1 MKKEIIVFLLAIFTS
16 SLTYNAMAQTNYA
29 SRDEI
34 PKEYKWNFSDIYS
47 DWETWEKEFE
57 QLTKQLDEIPKFKGV
72 IKTDVKNL
80 IKIQQLSEELTKR
93 AYKVYQFVG
102 LQYTVDTKNME
113 LLSKLQKVQQLFAQF
128 GVKTSWISPELL
140 EIPEA
145 TMKKWIAENPELKDF
160 EFELMDMY
168 RLQKHVL
175 SADKEKLMS
184 YYRQSLSTSSGV
196 YSALT
201 TTDIQFKKI
210 TLSDEKEYTIS
221 PGVYKQILS
230 NNYNQE
236 DRKKAFEARYEVFA
250 GNINTHAAIYNGVV
264 QSGWASA
271 RARNYETSLDA
282 ALEGN
287 NIPKEVYLNLINTV
301 KANTKPLQ
309 KYLKLRKELLG
320 LDKYYKYDRLINLTD
335 YTKEY
340 PYDDAKKL
348 VYEAVAPLGKDYQEK
363 LKVATSNGWLDV
375 YENPGK
381 RSGAFSSGV
390 YGIHPYMMLNY
401 DGTLDYVFTLA
412 HELGHTMHTWY
423 SDENQPFAL
432 HGYTIFVAEVAS
444 TFNERLLLDYMLKN
458 TKDPKERITLLT
470 QAINNISGTF
480 YRQTRF
486 ADYEYQVHALAEQ
499 GKPINKAVLSGIW
512 KELDVQY
519 FGDVLEENQ
528 YDDYIWAMI
537 PHFHGTPFY
546 VYQYATCFASSAQIY
561 KNVTEGSK
569 KDKKA
574 ALESYLTLL
583 KSGGNDFPMEQLKKA
598 GVDLSKKETILAVIN
613 QFDALVDQL
622 EIEIKKL
629 KK

>member
-1 MKKEIIVFLLAIFTS
+1 MRNKITVLLLAILS
-16 SLTYNAMAQTNYA
+16 GSLTYHIMAQTNYA

-34 PKEYKWNFSDIYS
+34 PKEYKWNFNDIYQS
-47 DWETWEKEFE
+47 WTAWENDFE
-57 QLTKQLDEIPKFKGV
+57 LLSKQLDEIPKLKGTL
-72 IKTDVKNL
+72 KTDVKNL
-80 IKIQQLSEELTKR
+80 IKLQKLNEELSKR
-93 AYKVYQFVG
+93 AGKVYQFVG

-113 LLSKLQKVQQLFAQF
+113 LLSKLQKVQQMFAKF

-140 EIPEA
+140 EIPKE

-168 RLQKHVL
+168 RLQQHVL

-184 YYRQSLSTSSGV
+184 YYRQSLSASSSV

-201 TTDIQFKKI
+201 TTDVQFKKV
-210 TLSDEKEYTIS
+210 TLSDGKEYTVS
-221 PGVYKQILS
+221 PGVYKQVLS

-236 DRKKAFEARYEVFA
+236 DRKKAFEARYEVYA
-250 GNINTHAAIYNGVV
+250 NNLNTHAAIYNGVV

-271 RARNYETSLDA
+271 RARNYETRLDA

-320 LDKYYKYDRLINLTD
+320 LEKYYKYDRLINLTD

-340 PYDDAKKL
+340 PYDEAKKIVL
-348 VYEAVAPLGKDYQEK
+348 EAVAPLGKDYQEK
-363 LKVATSNGWLDV
+363 LKVATSSGWLDV

-390 YGIHPYMMLNY
+390 YGVHPYMMLNY

-423 SDENQPFAL
+423 SDENQPYAK
-432 HGYTIFVAEVAS
+432 HSYTIFVAEVAS
-444 TFNERLLLDYMLKN
+444 TFNEQLLLDYMMKN

-486 ADYEYQVHALAEQ
+486 ADYEYQVYTLAEQ
-499 GKPINKAVLSGIW
+499 GKPINKIVLSEIW
-512 KELDVQY
+512 HELDKQY
-519 FGDVLEENQ
+519 FGEVLEENQ

-537 PHFHGTPFY
+537 PHFHNSPYY

-561 KNVTEGSK
+561 KNVTQGSK

-574 ALESYLTLL
+574 ALDSYLTLL
-583 KSGGNDFPMEQLKKA
+583 KSGGNDFPMNQLKKA

-613 QFDALVDQL
+613 KFDELVDQL
-622 EIEIKKL
+622 AVEIEKL

>member
-1 MKKEIIVFLLAIFTS
+1 MKKEIVILILAIFAS
-16 SLTYNAMAQTNYA
+16 SLTYHAMAQTNYA

-34 PKEYKWNFSDIYS
+34 PKEYKWNFNDIYKN
-47 DWETWEKEFE
+47 WESWEKEYE
-57 QLTKQLDEIPKFKGV
+57 LLTKQLDEIPKFKGI

-80 IKIQQLSEELTKR
+80 IKIQQLSEELMKR
-93 AYKVYQFVG
+93 AYKVYQYVG

-113 LLSKLQKVQQLFAQF
+113 LLSKLQKVQLLFSQF
-128 GVKTSWISPELL
+128 GVKTSWIAPELL
-140 EIPEA
+140 EIPQE
-145 TMKKWIAENPELKDF
+145 TMKKWIVENPELKDF

-184 YYRQSLSTSSGV
+184 YYSQSLSASSSV

-210 TLSDEKEYTIS
+210 TLSDGKEYTVS

-250 GNINTHAAIYNGVV
+250 NNINTHAAIYNGVV
-264 QSGWASA
+264 QSGWANA
-271 RARNYETSLDA
+271 RSRNYETRLDA

-287 NIPKEVYLNLINTV
+287 NIPKDVYLNLINTV

-320 LDKYYKYDRLINLTD
+320 LEKYYKYDRLINLTD

-340 PYDDAKKL
+340 PYNDAKKL

-363 LKVATSNGWLDV
+363 LKVATSSGWLDV

-486 ADYEYQVHALAEQ
+486 ADYEYQVYTLAEQ
-499 GKPINKAVLSGIW
+499 GKPINKTVLSNIW
-512 KELDVQY
+512 KELDIQY

-537 PHFHGTPFY
+537 PHFHGSPYY

-574 ALESYLTLL
+574 ALDSYLTLL

-622 EIEIKKL
+622 AIEIEKL

>member
-1 MKKEIIVFLLAIFTS
+1 MKKEIVILLLAIFVS
-16 SLTYNAMAQTNYA
+16 SLTYNTMAQTNYA

-34 PKEYKWNFSDIYS
+34 PEEYKWNFSDIYK
-47 DWETWEKEFE
+47 DWDSWEKEFE
-57 QLTKQLDEIPKFKGV
+57 LLTKQLDEVPKLKGI
-72 IKTDVKNL
+72 IKKDVNNL
-80 IKIQQLSEELTKR
+80 IKLQKLYEELSKR

-113 LLSKLQKVQQLFAQF
+113 LLSKLQRVQQLFAQF

-140 EIPEA
+140 EIPEE

-184 YYRQSLSTSSGV
+184 YYRQSLSASSSV

-201 TTDIQFKKI
+201 TTDVQFKKV
-210 TLSDEKEYTIS
+210 TLSDGKEYTVS

-250 GNINTHAAIYNGVV
+250 NNINTHAAIYNGVV

-271 RARNYETSLDA
+271 RASNYETRLDA

-287 NIPKEVYLNLINTV
+287 NIPKNVYLNLINTV

-320 LDKYYKYDRLINLTD
+320 LEKYYKYDRLINLTD

-340 PYDDAKKL
+340 PYNDAKKL
-348 VYEAVAPLGKDYQEK
+348 VYEAVEPLGKDYQEK
-363 LKVATSNGWLDV
+363 LKVATSSGWLDV

-390 YGIHPYMMLNY
+390 YGVHPYMMLNY

-423 SDENQPFAL
+423 SDENQPFAT

-458 TKDPKERITLLT
+458 SKDPKERITLLT

-486 ADYEYQVHALAEQ
+486 ADYEYQVHTLAEQ
-499 GKPINKAVLSGIW
+499 GKPINETVLSNIW

-537 PHFHGTPFY
+537 PHFHGTPYY

-561 KNVTEGSK
+561 KTVTEGNK

-574 ALESYLTLL
+574 ALDSYLTLL

-598 GVDLSKKETILAVIN
+598 GVDLSKKETILAVIS

-622 EIEIKKL
+622 EIEIIKN
-629 KK
+629 